1 MKRHL
6 FLIIGLVVL
15 LLINLGIYQ
24 KEQTVRHGSTVLLEL
39 APRDPRSLMQGDYM
53 ALRYRIAQD
62 WGKLLPENPPADGV
76 LILDLDQNQVGSYAG
91 VDQGQAL
98 QPGQLR
104 LRYRLRDNKLIIG
117 SNAFFFEEG
126 HADRYIDARY
136 GEFRVNEKGQSI
148 LVALRDQNLQT
159 LGSQ

>member
-1 MKRHL
+1 M
-6 FLIIGLVVL
+6 
-15 LLINLGIYQ
+15 
-24 KEQTVRHGSTVLLEL
+24 
-39 APRDPRSLMQGDYM
+39 
-53 ALRYRIAQD
+53 
-62 WGKLLPENPPADGV
+62 LPENPPADGV

-98 QPGQLR
+98 QPRQLR

-126 HADRYIDARY
+126 HADRYTDARY